1 MAVRASGA
9 PPEVSIEF
17 DAGPISDIA
26 VDAIIVAIP
35 PEGSEWSEGAV
46 AVDGAV
52 DGRLKA
58 ALADASF
65 NGKTGSTFSLPTP
78 GQIAARRVIAT
89 GLDAANASAEDVR
102 KAFGSAAREALK
114 AKSRSVACLV
124 PAGALDEVASYRAA
138 TEGVLLGL
146 YSFQTYRSKQDEAN
160 VERVVFAGD
169 GGDGA
174 ADGAA
179 DGVRLG
185 QALAAGIYLARDL
198 VFEPGNTIYPESL
211 AEVAREMA
219 RHAELEYEVFD
230 ERQLAEMGAG
240 AIVAVGLGSEHLPRM
255 VRMTYTP
262 SGESKATI
270 ALVGKGITFD
280 TGGMSLKTGEGMVPM
295 KTDMAGSAAVLGAM
309 RAISELDLPFTV
321 HGVIAAAEN
330 TPSDT
335 AYRPSDVLKA
345 MNGKTIE
352 VISTDAEG
360 RLVLAD
366 ALVYAARLGSEIM
379 IDLATLTGAK
389 VVALGSESVAVF
401 ANDDELAKAIV
412 DAAGEAGEQFWHM
425 PLWDSMRSQLDSEIA
440 DMKNTG
446 GRGGG
451 AITAALFLSEFAEE
465 KRWAHLDIAGA
476 AWASS
481 AKGYTPKGA
490 SGVAVRTLVTYL
502 ERLAASG

>member
-9 PPEVSIEF
+9 PPGISIEF
-17 DAGPISDIA
+17 DAGPIADFA
-26 VDAIIVAIP
+26 VDAIIVAVP
-35 PEGSEWSEGAV
+35 PEGIEWSEGAV

-102 KAFGSAAREALK
+102 KAFGSAAREAMK

-124 PAGALDEVASYRAA
+124 PAGVQDEIAAYRAA

-146 YSFQTYRSKQDEAN
+146 YSFQTYRSKQDDVS
-160 VERVVFAGD
+160 VERVVFAGG

-174 ADGAA
+174 AE
-179 DGVRLG
+179 GVRLG

-211 AEVAREMA
+211 AEVARDMA

-401 ANDDELAKAIV
+401 SNDDALAKAIV

-425 PLWDSMRSQLDSEIA
+425 PLWDSLRSQLDSEIA

-502 ERLAASG
+502 EQLAASG

>member
-1 MAVRASGA
+1 MTVRASGA
-9 PPEVSIEF
+9 PPQIAVEF
-17 DAGPISDIA
+17 VAGPIADFD
-26 VDAIIVAIP
+26 VDTIIVTAP
-35 PEGSEWSEGAV
+35 PDGAEWPEGTV
-46 AVDGAV
+46 AVDTAL
-52 DGRLKA
+52 DGSLKA
-58 ALADASF
+58 ALNDASF
-65 NGKTGSTFSLPTP
+65 GGKTGSTFTLPTP
-78 GQIAARRVIAT
+78 GQLKARRIIAV
-89 GLDAANASAEDVR
+89 GLDHSKAGAEDVR
-102 KAFGSAAREALK
+102 QAFGSAARAAK
-114 AKSRSVACLV
+114 SDKSRSIACIV
-124 PAGALDEVASYRAA
+124 PAGALDEAASYRAA
-138 TEGVLLGL
+138 SEGALLGL
-146 YSFQTYRSKQDEAN
+146 YSFQNYRSKQDDVE
-160 VERVVFAGD
+160 VERVVFIGD
-169 GGDGA
+169 QSSGA
-174 ADGAA
+174 AE
-179 DGVRLG
+179 GVRLG

-198 VFEPGNTIYPESL
+198 VFEPGNTIYPETL
-211 AEVAREMA
+211 AEVARDMS

-240 AIVAVGLGSEHLPRM
+240 AIVAVGMGSEHRPRL

-262 SGESKATI
+262 TGESKATI

-309 RAISELDLPFTV
+309 RTISELDLPFTV
-321 HGVIAAAEN
+321 HGILAAAEN

-389 VVALGSESVAVF
+389 VVALGNESVAVF

-425 PLWDSMRSQLDSEIA
+425 PLWDSLRSQLDSEIA

-476 AWASS
+476 AWTSS